1 LADVGFV
8 VLLVAFFAVAAAF
21 VAACDKIVGTRAT
34 FDAGEGEPAPGS
46 GGPVRDDASEG
57 GVAA

>member
-1 LADVGFV
+1 MADVGFI
-8 VLLVAFFAVAAAF
+8 LLLTGFFAAAAAF
-21 VAACDKIVGTRAT
+21 VAACDQIVGTPAT

-46 GGPVRDDASEG
+46 GGRVGDDAPEG